1 MSNALKTMA
10 EMQYFDFSLE
20 PGKEIS
26 NRISKN
32 SGKPLISVITTFG
45 KNLGEKYLYQMYISL
60 KNQTFPYWEWIIV
73 SNRVE
78 SKINEIA
85 KKDKRIKYFVN
96 GSKPKKDKAKI
107 LAVKNAQSDLIFYF
121 EENDL
126 LDKTLLECG
135 YFAMYFSPNATMAYS
150 NMVEFEKKEILV
162 DRNLDVSDFRRK
174 KIILPSVFIRKNE
187 LLNIEKDKNV
197 NNKYIKEVLL
207 DNNTILTND
216 NSLKMNFYGYWHRN
230 LKCDVRLNLEN
241 ETITSLTNGELNTIS
256 NMAPVLSCDNSCEMD
271 YKDIPKNINIGKN
284 SIVSKDDTKRIL
296 LILPWT
302 ALGGAEIFDINL
314 IKGLKKKGYEISV
327 ITTQKCGY
335 VFRQEV
341 EKYVDEYFDVTSF
354 LNRKDWASF
363 IAYIIKSRRIKLVF
377 ISNSFY
383 GYYALPWLKCQFKK
397 IPFVD
402 YIHSENW
409 NLRNGGKP
417 KDSSVVAD
425 YLDETYTC
433 TKYLKDLMYT
443 KMNRSVKNAKTVYIG
458 TDIEFFDPNINLEK
472 EQELK
477 EMYKGKKVI
486 LLVCRIV
493 HAKRPI
499 FAIDVIKKISEIRD
513 DVKLAI
519 IGEGIALE
527 DVKEYIKEN
536 DMQNIVDCFGYQQ
549 DVRPFYKVADATI
562 ICSLQ
567 EGLAL
572 VAYES
577 LAMGVPVVS
586 ADIGGQKELV
596 GPDCGALI
604 ESYQK
609 LEDQLNFNY
618 SDEEIQK
625 YVDAILDVLDKEEK
639 TNIRE
644 VCRNKVINKF
654 SINKMID
661 TLDKRFTNL
670 IKNGSKVKGTLLKN
684 TELAERFLLVNSI
697 LESRE
702 ERNKD

>member
-1 MSNALKTMA
+1 MSNTLKTMA
-10 EMQYFDFSLE
+10 EMQYFDFSFE
-20 PGKEIS
+20 PGKEIFD
-26 NRISKN
+26 RISIN
-32 SGKPLISVITTFG
+32 RGEPLVSVITTCSRNSG
-45 KNLGEKYLYQMYISL
+45 HKYLNQMYNSL
-60 KNQTFPYWEWIIV
+60 KSQTFPYWEWIIV
-73 SNRVE
+73 SNGE
-78 SKINEIA
+78 EPIIDEIVT
-85 KKDKRIKYFVN
+85 KDKRIKYFIN
-96 GSKPKKDKAKI
+96 KAKNKNKAK
-107 LAVKNAQSDLIFYF
+107 LFAAKNAKSDIVFYF

-126 LDKTLLECG
+126 IDKTMLECG
-135 YFAMYFSPNATMAYS
+135 YFALFFSPEASMTYS
-150 NMVEFEKKEILV
+150 NMVEFGKKELLV
-162 DRNLDVSDFRRK
+162 DRNIDISDFRRK

-187 LLNIEKDKNV
+187 LLGIDGEKNYP
-197 NNKYIKEVLL
+197 NETMLE
-207 DNNTILTND
+207 
-216 NSLKMNFYGYWHRN
+216 NSFFITKDLSIKMNFYGYWHRN
-230 LKCDVRLNLEN
+230 LKNDVRLNMVN
-241 ETITSLTNGELNTIS
+241 DTIATLSNGELNTLS
-256 NMAPVLSCDNSCEMD
+256 NRSSDEICDNDCEVD
-271 YKDIPKNINIGKN
+271 YKDTPKNINIGKN
-284 SIVSKDDTKRIL
+284 PIVPKDNKKRIL

-302 ALGGAEIFDINL
+302 AFGGAEIFDINL
-314 IKGLKKKGYEISV
+314 VKGLKKKGYEISV
-327 ITTQKCGY
+327 VTTQKCGY
-335 VFRQEV
+335 VLRQEI
-341 EKYVDEYFDVTSF
+341 EKYVDEYFDITSF
-354 LNRKDWASF
+354 LNRRDWASF
-363 IAYIIKSRRIKLVF
+363 IAYIIKSRRINLVF
-377 ISNSFY
+377 LSNSFY

-417 KDSSVVAD
+417 KDSNVVAD

-433 TKYLKDLMYT
+433 TNYLKNLMYT
-443 KMNRSVKNAKTVYIG
+443 KMNRSVRNVTPVYIG
-458 TDIEFFDPNINLEK
+458 TDTSFFNPSINLEK

-499 FAIDVIKKISEIRD
+499 FAIDVIKKISEIRN

-519 IGEGIALE
+519 VGDGVAIE

-549 DVRPFYKVADATI
+549 DVRPFYKVANATI
-562 ICSLQ
+562 LCSLQ

-572 VAYES
+572 VTYES
-577 LAMGVPVVS
+577 LSMGVPIVS

-596 GPDCGALI
+596 GSDCGALI
-604 ESYQK
+604 EPYQK

-670 IKNGSKVKGTLLKN
+670 INDGSKVKGTLLKN

>member
-1 MSNALKTMA
+1 MSNLLKTMA

-20 PGKEIS
+20 PGKEFF

-32 SGKPLISVITTFG
+32 SGKPLVSVITTFSRNSG
-45 KNLGEKYLYQMYISL
+45 HKYLNQMYNSL

-73 SNRVE
+73 SNGENDRITEVV
-78 SKINEIA
+78 KN
-85 KKDKRIKYFVN
+85 DKRIKFFVN
-96 GSKPKKDKAKI
+96 KSKTKKDKAKI
-107 LAVKNAQSDLIFYF
+107 LAVKNAKSDLIFYF

-126 LDKTLLECG
+126 LDKTMLECG
-135 YFAMYFSPNATMAYS
+135 YFAMHFSKDSAMAYS
-150 NMVEFEKKEILV
+150 NMVEFGKKELLV
-162 DRNLDVSDFRRK
+162 DRDLDFTDFIRK

-187 LLNIEKDKNV
+187 LLEIESYKN
-197 NNKYIKEVLL
+197 L
-207 DNNTILTND
+207 DNKFFTERILDENSCFTKL
-216 NSLKMNFYGYWHRN
+216 SLKMNFYGYWHRN
-230 LKCDVRLNLEN
+230 LKNDVRLNIEN
-241 ETITSLTNGELNTIS
+241 EAITSLANGELNTIS
-256 NMAPVLSCDNSCEMD
+256 NMAPVLSCDNSCEID
-271 YKDIPKNINIGKN
+271 YKDTPENVDIGKN
-284 SIVSKDDTKRIL
+284 PIVPNDDKKRIL

-314 IKGLKKKGYEISV
+314 VKGLKEKGYEISV

-335 VFRQEV
+335 VLRQEI
-341 EKYVDEYFDVTSF
+341 EKNVDEYFDVTSF

-363 IAYIIKSRRIKLVF
+363 ISYIIKSRRIKLVF

-383 GYYALPWLKCQFKK
+383 GYYALPWLKCQFKN

-417 KDSSVVAD
+417 KDSSVVAN

-433 TKYLKDLMYT
+433 TKYLRDLMYT
-443 KMNRSVKNAKTVYIG
+443 KMNRSVKNVKPVYIG
-458 TDIEFFDPNINLEK
+458 TDTEYFDPSINLEK

-519 IGEGIALE
+519 IGDGIALE

-536 DMQNIVDCFGYQQ
+536 DMQNMVDCFGYQQ

-577 LAMGVPVVS
+577 LAMGVPVIS

-604 ESYQK
+604 DSYQK

-625 YVDAILDVLDKEEK
+625 YVDAIVDILDKEEK
-639 TNIRE
+639 TQIRE

-661 TLDKRFTNL
+661 ILDKRFTNL
-670 IKNGSKVKGTLLKN
+670 IKNGSKVKGALLEN

>member
-1 MSNALKTMA
+1 MSNTLKTMA
-10 EMQYFDFSLE
+10 EMQYFDFSFE
-20 PGKEIS
+20 PGKEIFD
-26 NRISKN
+26 RISIN
-32 SGKPLISVITTFG
+32 RGEPLVSVITTCSRNSG
-45 KNLGEKYLYQMYISL
+45 HKYLNQMYNSL
-60 KNQTFPYWEWIIV
+60 KSQTFPYWEWIIV
-73 SNRVE
+73 SNGE
-78 SKINEIA
+78 EPIIDEIVT
-85 KKDKRIKYFVN
+85 KDKRIKYFIN
-96 GSKPKKDKAKI
+96 KAKNKNKAK
-107 LAVKNAQSDLIFYF
+107 LFAVKNAKSDIVFYF

-126 LDKTLLECG
+126 IDKTMLECG
-135 YFAMYFSPNATMAYS
+135 YFALFFSPEASMTYS
-150 NMVEFEKKEILV
+150 NMVEFGKKELLV
-162 DRNLDVSDFRRK
+162 DRNIDISDFRRK

-187 LLNIEKDKNV
+187 LLGIDGEKNYP
-197 NNKYIKEVLL
+197 NEIMLE
-207 DNNTILTND
+207 
-216 NSLKMNFYGYWHRN
+216 NSFFITKDLSIKMNFYGYWHRN
-230 LKCDVRLNLEN
+230 LKNDVRLNMVN
-241 ETITSLTNGELNTIS
+241 DTIATLSNGELNTLS
-256 NMAPVLSCDNSCEMD
+256 NRSSDEICDNNCEVD
-271 YKDIPKNINIGKN
+271 YKDTPKNINIGKN
-284 SIVSKDDTKRIL
+284 PIVPKDNKKRIL

-302 ALGGAEIFDINL
+302 AFGGAEIFDINL
-314 IKGLKKKGYEISV
+314 VKGLKKKGYEISV
-327 ITTQKCGY
+327 VTTQKCGY
-335 VFRQEV
+335 VLRQEI
-341 EKYVDEYFDVTSF
+341 EKYVDEYFDITSF
-354 LNRKDWASF
+354 LNRRDWASF
-363 IAYIIKSRRIKLVF
+363 IAYIIKSRRINLVF
-377 ISNSFY
+377 LSNSFY

-417 KDSSVVAD
+417 KDSNVVAD

-433 TKYLKDLMYT
+433 TNYLKNLMYT
-443 KMNRSVKNAKTVYIG
+443 KMNRSVRNVTPVYIG
-458 TDIEFFDPNINLEK
+458 TDTSFFDPSINLEK

-499 FAIDVIKKISEIRD
+499 FAIDVIKKISEIRN

-519 IGEGIALE
+519 VGDGVAIE

-549 DVRPFYKVADATI
+549 DVRPFYKVANATI
-562 ICSLQ
+562 LCSLQ

-572 VAYES
+572 VTYES
-577 LAMGVPVVS
+577 LSMGVPIVS

-596 GPDCGALI
+596 GSDCGALI
-604 ESYQK
+604 EPYQK

-618 SDEEIQK
+618 SEEEIQK
-625 YVDAILDVLDKEEK
+625 YVDALLDVLDKEEK

-644 VCRNKVINKF
+644 ICRNKVIDKF

-670 IKNGSKVKGTLLKN
+670 IKNGSKVKGALLEN

>member
-1 MSNALKTMA
+1 MSNTLKTMA
-10 EMQYFDFSLE
+10 EMQYFDFSFE
-20 PGKEIS
+20 PGKEIFD
-26 NRISKN
+26 RISIN
-32 SGKPLISVITTFG
+32 RGEPLVSVITTCSRNSG
-45 KNLGEKYLYQMYISL
+45 HKYLNQMYNSL
-60 KNQTFPYWEWIIV
+60 KSQTFPYWEWIIV
-73 SNRVE
+73 SNGE
-78 SKINEIA
+78 EPIIDEIVT
-85 KKDKRIKYFVN
+85 KDKRIKYFIN
-96 GSKPKKDKAKI
+96 KAKNKNKAK
-107 LAVKNAQSDLIFYF
+107 LFAAKNAKSDIVFYF

-126 LDKTLLECG
+126 IDKTMLECG
-135 YFAMYFSPNATMAYS
+135 YFALFFSSEASMTYS
-150 NMVEFEKKEILV
+150 NMVEFGKKELLV
-162 DRNLDVSDFRRK
+162 DRNIDISDFRRK

-187 LLNIEKDKNV
+187 LLGIDGEKNYP
-197 NNKYIKEVLL
+197 NEIMLE
-207 DNNTILTND
+207 
-216 NSLKMNFYGYWHRN
+216 NSFFITKDLSIKMNFYGYWHRN
-230 LKCDVRLNLEN
+230 LKNDVRLNMVN
-241 ETITSLTNGELNTIS
+241 DTIATLSNGELNTLS
-256 NMAPVLSCDNSCEMD
+256 NRSSDEICDNNCEVD
-271 YKDIPKNINIGKN
+271 YKDTPKNINIGKN
-284 SIVSKDDTKRIL
+284 PIVPKDNKKRIL

-302 ALGGAEIFDINL
+302 AFGGAEIFDINL
-314 IKGLKKKGYEISV
+314 VKGLKKKGYEISV
-327 ITTQKCGY
+327 VTTQKCGY
-335 VFRQEV
+335 VLRQEI
-341 EKYVDEYFDVTSF
+341 EKYVDEYFDITSF
-354 LNRKDWASF
+354 LNRRDWASF
-363 IAYIIKSRRIKLVF
+363 IAYIIKSRRINLVF
-377 ISNSFY
+377 LSNSFY

-417 KDSSVVAD
+417 KDSNVVAD

-433 TKYLKDLMYT
+433 TNYLKNLMYT
-443 KMNRSVKNAKTVYIG
+443 KMNRSVRNVTPVYIG
-458 TDIEFFDPNINLEK
+458 TDTSFFDPSINLEK

-499 FAIDVIKKISEIRD
+499 FAIDVIKKISEIRN

-519 IGEGIALE
+519 VGDGVAIE

-549 DVRPFYKVADATI
+549 DVRPFYKVANATI
-562 ICSLQ
+562 LCSLQ

-572 VAYES
+572 VTYES
-577 LAMGVPVVS
+577 LSMGVPIVS

-596 GPDCGALI
+596 GSDCGALI
-604 ESYQK
+604 EPYQK

-625 YVDAILDVLDKEEK
+625 YVDSLLDVLDKEEK

-644 VCRNKVINKF
+644 ICRNKIIDKF

-670 IKNGSKVKGTLLKN
+670 IKNGSKVKGVLLKN

-697 LESRE
+697 LESKD
-702 ERNKD
+702 ERKSD

>member
-1 MSNALKTMA
+1 MSNLLKTMA

-20 PGKEIS
+20 PGKEIF

-32 SGKPLISVITTFG
+32 SGKPLVSVITTFSRNSG
-45 KNLGEKYLYQMYISL
+45 HKYLNQMYNSL

-73 SNRVE
+73 SNGENDRITEVV
-78 SKINEIA
+78 KN
-85 KKDKRIKYFVN
+85 DKRIKFFVN
-96 GSKPKKDKAKI
+96 KSKTKKDKAKI
-107 LAVKNAQSDLIFYF
+107 LAVKNAKSDLIFYF

-126 LDKTLLECG
+126 LDKTMLECG
-135 YFAMYFSPNATMAYS
+135 YFAMHFSKDSAMAYS
-150 NMVEFEKKEILV
+150 NMVEFGKKELLV
-162 DRNLDVSDFRRK
+162 DRDLDFTDFIRK

-187 LLNIEKDKNV
+187 LLEIESYKN
-197 NNKYIKEVLL
+197 L
-207 DNNTILTND
+207 DNKFFTERILDENSCFTKL
-216 NSLKMNFYGYWHRN
+216 SLKMNFYGYWHRN
-230 LKCDVRLNLEN
+230 LKNDVRLNIEN
-241 ETITSLTNGELNTIS
+241 EAITSLANGELNTIS
-256 NMAPVLSCDNSCEMD
+256 NMAPVLSCDNSCEID
-271 YKDIPKNINIGKN
+271 YKDTPENVDIGKN
-284 SIVSKDDTKRIL
+284 PIVPNDDKKRIL

-314 IKGLKKKGYEISV
+314 VKGLKEKGYEISV

-335 VFRQEV
+335 VLRQEI
-341 EKYVDEYFDVTSF
+341 EKNVDEYFDVTSF

-363 IAYIIKSRRIKLVF
+363 ISYIIKSRRIKLVF

-383 GYYALPWLKCQFKK
+383 GYYALPWLKCQFKN

-417 KDSSVVAD
+417 KDSSVVAN

-433 TKYLKDLMYT
+433 TKYLRDLMYT
-443 KMNRSVKNAKTVYIG
+443 KMNRSVKNVKPVYIG
-458 TDIEFFDPNINLEK
+458 TDTEYFDPSINLEK

-519 IGEGIALE
+519 IGDGIALE

-536 DMQNIVDCFGYQQ
+536 DMQNMVDCFGYQQ

-577 LAMGVPVVS
+577 LAMGVPVIS

-604 ESYQK
+604 DSYQK

-625 YVDAILDVLDKEEK
+625 YVDAIVDILDKEEK
-639 TNIRE
+639 TQIRE

-661 TLDKRFTNL
+661 ILDKRFTNL
-670 IKNGSKVKGTLLKN
+670 IKNGSKVKGALLEN

>member
-1 MSNALKTMA
+1 MSNTLKTMA
-10 EMQYFDFSLE
+10 EMQYFDFSFE
-20 PGKEIS
+20 PGKEIFD
-26 NRISKN
+26 RISIN
-32 SGKPLISVITTFG
+32 RGEPLVSVITTCSRNSG
-45 KNLGEKYLYQMYISL
+45 HKYLNQMYNSL
-60 KNQTFPYWEWIIV
+60 KSQTFPYWEWIIV
-73 SNRVE
+73 SNGE
-78 SKINEIA
+78 EPIIDEIVT
-85 KKDKRIKYFVN
+85 KDKRIKYFIN
-96 GSKPKKDKAKI
+96 KAKNKNKAK
-107 LAVKNAQSDLIFYF
+107 LFAVKNAKSDIVFYF

-126 LDKTLLECG
+126 IDKTMLECG
-135 YFAMYFSPNATMAYS
+135 YFALFFSPEASMTYS
-150 NMVEFEKKEILV
+150 NMVEFGKKELLV
-162 DRNLDVSDFRRK
+162 DRNIDISDFRRK

-187 LLNIEKDKNV
+187 LLGIDGEKNYP
-197 NNKYIKEVLL
+197 NEIMLE
-207 DNNTILTND
+207 
-216 NSLKMNFYGYWHRN
+216 NSFFITKDLSIKMNFYGYWHRN
-230 LKCDVRLNLEN
+230 LKNDVRLNMVN
-241 ETITSLTNGELNTIS
+241 DTIATLSNGELNTLS
-256 NMAPVLSCDNSCEMD
+256 NRSSDEICDNNCEVD
-271 YKDIPKNINIGKN
+271 YKDTPKNINIGKN
-284 SIVSKDDTKRIL
+284 PIVPKDNKKRIL

-302 ALGGAEIFDINL
+302 AFGGAEIFDINL
-314 IKGLKKKGYEISV
+314 VKGLKKKGYEISV
-327 ITTQKCGY
+327 VTTQKCGY
-335 VFRQEV
+335 VLRQEI
-341 EKYVDEYFDVTSF
+341 EKYVDEYFDITSF
-354 LNRKDWASF
+354 LNRRDWASF
-363 IAYIIKSRRIKLVF
+363 IAYIIKSRRINLVF
-377 ISNSFY
+377 LSNSFY

-417 KDSSVVAD
+417 KDSNVVAD

-433 TKYLKDLMYT
+433 TNYLKNLMYT
-443 KMNRSVKNAKTVYIG
+443 KMNRSVRNVTPVYIG
-458 TDIEFFDPNINLEK
+458 TDTSFFDPSINLEK

-499 FAIDVIKKISEIRD
+499 FAIDVIKKISEIRN

-519 IGEGIALE
+519 VGDGVAIE

-549 DVRPFYKVADATI
+549 DVRPFYKVANATI
-562 ICSLQ
+562 LCSLQ

-572 VAYES
+572 VTYES
-577 LAMGVPVVS
+577 LSMGVPIVS

-596 GPDCGALI
+596 GSDCGALI
-604 ESYQK
+604 EPYQK

-625 YVDAILDVLDKEEK
+625 YVDSLLDVLDKEEK

-644 VCRNKVINKF
+644 VCRNKVIDKF

-670 IKNGSKVKGTLLKN
+670 IKNGSKVKGVLLEN

-697 LESRE
+697 LESKD
-702 ERNKD
+702 ERKSD